1 MRSIY
6 MNDERPKLNIKIF
19 SLPESEPILFCKSQT
34 FFVTS
39 KNKTS
44 PHNSKIIFYRTA
56 IFCWLQMPVRIE
68 PKRYYWYQ
76 IFKPKT
82 PVLIGVKVET
92 YGVRLMLLSQSKYT
106 VSNQKKLISLYPQYL
121 VIVDSSWVR
130 FWIRKIR
137 LQIWVF
143 TLPTV
148 YTVYHLKVELEIPQF

>member
-1 MRSIY
+1 MSPY
-6 MNDERPKLNIKIF
+6 
-19 SLPESEPILFCKSQT
+19 
-34 FFVTS
+34 FFV
-39 KNKTS
+39 KARHFLLLRKTKR
-44 PHNSKIIFYRTA
+44 HLIIQKLFFYRTA

-106 VSNQKKLISLYPQYL
+106 VSNQKKLISLYPRYL

-130 FWIRKIR
+130 FWILWIR
-137 LQIWVF
+137 LQMIHTCLHF
-143 TLPTV
+143 T
-148 YTVYHLKVELEIPQF
+148 YRVYHIKEANHQF